1 MSAFDQPSRRNNL
14 GVRFEDADR
23 ANNVIDHLYK
33 TVSAARTAMGKKG
46 FGSKETEVKDHIHQI
61 ISDLYAAWSSDP

>member
-1 MSAFDQPSRRNNL
+1 
-14 GVRFEDADR
+14 
-23 ANNVIDHLYK
+23 
-33 TVSAARTAMGKKG
+33 MGKKG